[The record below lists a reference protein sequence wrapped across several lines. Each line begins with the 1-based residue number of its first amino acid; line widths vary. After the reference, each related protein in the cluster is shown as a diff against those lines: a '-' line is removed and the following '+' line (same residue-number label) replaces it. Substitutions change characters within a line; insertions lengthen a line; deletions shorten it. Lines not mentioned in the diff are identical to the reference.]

1 MYYRNM
7 QKGEYIID
15 RLLPSI
21 IEEICLQKGI
31 ELSKLSDDWVLRLE
45 KGDKLGHIIGY
56 KFSLNGSAEAEIA
69 QDKVATYE
77 ILSTGGINAVEHRLV
92 RTKASD
98 VFGWESMFDKGSV
111 VAKPLDGT
119 SGHGVRVCHDAEEVK
134 EYVADSGIEAW
145 AISPLLDIDK
155 EIRVILLDGEP
166 LICLKKNHVLIDGL
180 KVFNLSKGATAE
192 RVLIDKSI
200 VDLAKSAAVRMNL
213 RLAAVDIVVLDSG
226 ETAVL
231 EINDGFMM
239 ENYAR
244 MSREN
249 LKEVKQVYNRVVARM
264 ME

>member
-1 MYYRNM
+1 MNM
-7 QKGEYIID
+7 QKGEYITD
-15 RLLPSI
+15 RLLPGI

-31 ELSKLSDDWVLRLE
+31 KLLKLSDDWVLRME
-45 KGDKLGHIIGY
+45 KADKLGHIIGY

-69 QDKVATYE
+69 QDKVATYQ
-77 ILSTGGINAVEHRLV
+77 ILSTGGVKAVEHRLV
-92 RTKASD
+92 RTKVSY
-98 VFGWESMFDKGSV
+98 VGGWESMLEDGPAV
-111 VAKPLDGT
+111 IKPLKGT
-119 SGHGVRVCHDAEEVK
+119 SGHGVKVCHTAEAVRACI
-134 EYVADSGIEAW
+134 ADSGIEAW
-145 AISPLLDIDK
+145 AISPLLEIEK
-155 EIRVILLDGEP
+155 EIRVILLEGEP
-166 LICLKKNHVLIDGL
+166 LICIQKNHVWIDGL
-180 KVFNLSKGATAE
+180 KVFNLSRGATAE

-200 VDLAKSAAVRMNL
+200 VDLAKSTATRMNL

>member
-1 MYYRNM
+1 MNM

-15 RLLPSI
+15 RLLPAI
-21 IEEICLQKGI
+21 IEDICKEQGI
-31 ELSKLSDDWVLRLE
+31 KLTRLSDDWVLRLE
-45 KGDKLGHIIGY
+45 KGDKLSHVIGY

-134 EYVADSGIEAW
+134 AYIDDSGIEAW

-166 LICLKKNHVLIDGL
+166 LIGIEKNPVLIDGL
-180 KVFNLSKGATAE
+180 KIFNLGQGATAKRIPIGE
-192 RVLIDKSI
+192 DIA
-200 VDLAKSAAVRMNL
+200 DLAKSATGRINL
-213 RLAAVDIVVLDSG
+213 RIASVDIAVLDSG
-226 ETAVL
+226 EVMVL
-231 EINDGFMM
+231 EVNDGLMM
-239 ENYAR
+239 EHFAR
-244 MSREN
+244 ISNEN
-249 LKEVKQVYNRVVARM
+249 LYETKRVFNRVVTRM

>member
-1 MYYRNM
+1 MNM
-7 QKGEYIID
+7 QKGEYITD
-15 RLLPSI
+15 RLLPGI
-21 IEEICLQKGI
+21 IDEICQKKDI
-31 ELSKLSDDWVLRLE
+31 KLVRLSGDWVLRLE
-45 KGDKLGHIIGY
+45 KGAKLGHIIGY

-69 QDKVATYE
+69 QDKVATYQ
-77 ILSTGGINAVEHRLV
+77 ILSTGGVNAVEHRLV
-92 RTKASD
+92 RTKVSY
-98 VFGWESMFDKGSV
+98 VGGWESMLEDGPAV
-111 VAKPLDGT
+111 IKPLKGT
-119 SGHGVRVCHDAEEVK
+119 SGHGVKVCHTAEAVRACI
-134 EYVADSGIEAW
+134 ADSGIEAW
-145 AISPLLDIDK
+145 AISPLLEIEK
-155 EIRVILLDGEP
+155 EIRVILLEGEP

-200 VDLAKSAAVRMNL
+200 VDLAKSAATRMNL